1 MKFRAIHIA
10 STLILTAF
18 IFTAACTGS
27 SGQSNSKIS
36 GCIEDLYSD
45 DKNTVTSAVKELA
58 ANGETAVNPLINVF
72 SSGNRQASGYAAV
85 ALVYIGEPAIE
96 PLTKKLGSDD
106 ENERDWASNTLALMG
121 SNAVPDLIDI
131 INTGSGTEKEQ
142 AEITLIKIGEPAL
155 PLLNLEL
162 KTNTE
167 ADQDEIIAIIRSIE
181 ATQNLQEKL
190 NYTADAASV

>member
-10 STLILTAF
+10 SILILTAF

-27 SGQSNSKIS
+27 SGQDNSEIS
-36 GCIEDLYSD
+36 GYIEDLYSD
-45 DKNTVTSAVKELA
+45 DKDTVTSAVKELA
-58 ANGETAVNPLINVF
+58 ASGEAAVNPLINVF
-72 SSGNRQASGYAAV
+72 SSGNQQASGYAAV

-96 PLTKKLGSDD
+96 PLTKKLGSDNED
-106 ENERDWASNTLALMG
+106 ESDWASNTLALMG
-121 SNAVPDLIDI
+121 SKAVPDLIEI
-131 INTGSGTEKEQ
+131 VNTGSDTEKEQ
-142 AEITLIKIGEPAL
+142 AAITLIKIGENAL

-162 KTNTE
+162 NTNAE
-167 ADQDEIIAIIRSIE
+167 ADQAEIISIIRSIE